1 MLQLVQAFT
10 ALDNHELRR
19 SLVELIER
27 IAKRN
32 KRTGAPTR
40 FDLPLPHPRHRWA
53 VRVLHPEAS
62 LRSARAVVEV
72 EGDELPSPITQ
83 SRKSPRSLRIS

>member
-19 SLVELIER
+19 SLVESIER

-32 KRTGAPTR
+32 KRTEHQPGSTYRSHTR
-40 FDLPLPHPRHRWA
+40 VIAGLSGFFTLRQ
-53 VRVLHPEAS
+53 VFVQPE
-62 LRSARAVVEV
+62 R
-72 EGDELPSPITQ
+72 
-83 SRKSPRSLRIS
+83 